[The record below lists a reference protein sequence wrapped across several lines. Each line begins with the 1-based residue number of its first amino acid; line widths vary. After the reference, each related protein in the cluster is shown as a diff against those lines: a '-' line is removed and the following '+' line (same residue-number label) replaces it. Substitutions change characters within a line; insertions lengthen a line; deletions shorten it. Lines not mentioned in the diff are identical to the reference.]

1 MTAIAAL
8 ILAAGKG
15 TRMKSEHPKVLH
27 AIAGEP
33 LLGHVLAA
41 LSGLKP
47 ERTVVVVGFGASEV
61 ENYLKKL
68 PLEVETVEQSEQ
80 KGTGHAVMMAL
91 PAFEGFEGDVLILSG
106 DVPMIS
112 PATLERM
119 IEAHKKSRSSLTL
132 LATLVEQPKGYGR
145 IKREGDRFLGI
156 VEERDAS
163 EEERKI
169 KEVNAGIYLARWADL
184 KSALAGLS
192 NENAQGEYYLTDAV
206 TKLAPRGVGVVLSD
220 DPIETLGVNSRS
232 ELVRLSREYRLRSA
246 ERWLELGV
254 TIDSPE
260 TTWIGPWLSIGGDT
274 VIEQG
279 VSLTGQTSIGAR
291 CRIGQHSEIENSSVF
306 DEARILSSRIT
317 DSEIGAG
324 TTVGP
329 FAHLRNHAS
338 LGKGVRVGNFVEIK
352 GSRLEDGAKA
362 SHLSYLG
369 DAHIEGK
376 VNVGAGTITC
386 NYDGEK
392 KHPTVIRAGA
402 FIGSNSTLVAPV
414 TIGEG
419 AYVAAG
425 SVITQDVPAE
435 ALAFGRSRQTVK
447 EQWVTKRKGKVR

>member
-15 TRMKSEHPKVLH
+15 TRMKSERPKVLH

-47 ERTVVVVGFGASEV
+47 ERTVVVVGFGAKEV

-112 PATLERM
+112 PATLEKM
-119 IEAHKKSRSSLTL
+119 IETHRESRSSLTL
-132 LATLVEQPKGYGR
+132 LATRIEHPKGYGR
-145 IKREGDRFLGI
+145 IKREGDRFVGI

-169 KEVNAGIYLARWADL
+169 KEINAGIYLARWTDL
-184 KSALAGLS
+184 KSALDGLS
-192 NENAQGEYYLTDAV
+192 NQNAQGEYYLTDAV
-206 TKLAPRGVGVVLSD
+206 TKLVSLGVGVVFSD
-220 DPIETLGVNSRS
+220 DPIETQGVNSRS
-232 ELVRLSREYRLRSA
+232 ELVCLGREYRSRSA
-246 ERWLELGV
+246 EKWLERGV
-254 TIDSPE
+254 TIESPE
-260 TTWIGPWLSIGGDT
+260 TTWLGPWLSIGEDT

-279 VSLTGQTSIGAR
+279 VSLTGQTSVGSR
-291 CRIGQHSEIENSSVF
+291 CRIGQHCEIENSLVS
-306 DEARILSSRIT
+306 DEAKILSSRIT

-369 DAHIEGK
+369 DAAIGGK

-392 KHPTVIRAGA
+392 KHRTVIEAGA
-402 FIGSNSTLVAPV
+402 FIGSNSTLVAPL

-425 SVITQDVPAE
+425 SVITKDVPAE